1 MPSISSLLAYIG
13 DSIYGSQVRSSIIAA
28 IQQCYDDV
36 NNPTLLTTGI
46 NTIIS
51 NKIADGT
58 ISDRIITD
66 IGVLTEPTDNLFD
79 FSKVSQGLLNT
90 ASGTIDTSNTNYW
103 TSDYVAV
110 TAGNTYYFTNTYAR
124 VFYDTSKVY
133 SSNVG
138 AASFTPASNG
148 YIRCSVTNANRMKA
162 MVKET
167 SGGAYIPGRSAIDY
181 NLRANTY
188 SRSQVDNLIAGVDV
202 SLTTAQKEELIGL
215 LEDAAPTP
223 G

>member
-1 MPSISSLLAYIG
+1 MPSISSLLEYIQS
-13 DSIYGSQVRSSIIAA
+13 SIYGSQVRSSIVAA
-28 IQQCYDDV
+28 IQQCYEDV

-46 NTIIS
+46 SNIIS
-51 NKIADGT
+51 SKIADGT
-58 ISDRIITD
+58 ISGRIITD

-103 TSDYVAV
+103 TSDYIPV
-110 TAGNTYYFTNTYAR
+110 TAGTTYYFTNTYAR
-124 VFYDTSKVY
+124 VFYNTSKVY

-138 AASFTPASNG
+138 QASFTPASNG
-148 YIRCSVTNANRMKA
+148 YIRCSVTNAKRMTA

-167 SGGAYIPGRSAIDY
+167 SGGTYIPGRSAIDY
-181 NLRANTY
+181 NLRASTY
-188 SRSQVDNLIAGVDV
+188 SKNQVDNLIAGVDV
-202 SLTTAQKEELIGL
+202 SLTAAQKAELIGL
-215 LEDAAPTP
+215 LEDTAPTP

>member
-1 MPSISSLLAYIG
+1 MPSISSLLEYIQS
-13 DSIYGSQVRSSIIAA
+13 SIYGSQVRSSIVSA
-28 IQQCYDDV
+28 IQQCYEDV

-46 NTIIS
+46 NSIIT
-51 NKIADGT
+51 NKVADGT
-58 ISDRIITD
+58 ISSQIIAD

-103 TSDYVAV
+103 TSDYIAV

-124 VFYDTSKVY
+124 VFYNTSKAY

-138 AASFTPASNG
+138 QTSFTPASNG
-148 YIRCSVTNANRMKA
+148 YIRCSVTNANRMTA

-188 SRSQVDNLIAGVDV
+188 NKGQVDALIAGVDV
-202 SLTTAQKEELIGL
+202 SLTTEQKAALIAL
-215 LEDAAPTP
+215 LDD
-223 G
+223 